1 MVPPELGAAVVAGSS
16 AEPSAG
22 GVATTGEAASRARDP
37 NSHMDPPPVLRNRPR
52 HASTHTASMH
62 TPAPCKERAHRQAG
76 SSTWAWACACAW
88 APGSVFMCSAR
99 GCVHV
104 HAHEQAVARPKGHHA
119 RPRVG
124 PCEPRVE
131 AKVRVGWVLLTRRAR
146 YALGTATQYTRGKNS
161 PHRSTRC
168 RCRTC
173 GGPEGAEGEEGCGG
187 EGVRFSQNPTHMREY
202 VCG

>member
-1 MVPPELGAAVVAGSS
+1 VKQPAAPGIQTV
-16 AEPSAG
+16 
-22 GVATTGEAASRARDP
+22 TWT
-37 NSHMDPPPVLRNRPR
+37 RPR
-52 HASTHTASMH
+52 YYVTAPAMPAHTRHQCTHQPHARSVRIGRQAG
-62 TPAPCKERAHRQAG
+62 RQAG